1 MAINISSFLN
11 KSSGSV
17 QFLMQDV
24 DLRGG
29 FRIVA
34 DATVRDA
41 IPAGAR
47 VAGMLVFVAGTN
59 TMYQLVGGVANAN
72 FVVYDA
78 TANVTV
84 GAGLVKNAGVIST
97 DATYLNT
104 LYSQVGHGH
113 VIADV
118 TNLQTTLDSKA
129 SGVHD
134 HPMSDITDVAVSGP
148 LDKDMLQWNATMSRW
163 ENETLANAGISAV
176 GHGHVIADTT
186 GLQTTLD
193 SKSAIGHGHVIAD
206 VTNLQTSLDGK
217 APTAHNHIINDV
229 TGLQTALDGKSATT
243 HNHTVDTLSDVAVA
257 AKANK
262 DLLQW
267 NSTTSKWENETLAT
281 AGVAAAVHVHA
292 IADVTNLQTT
302 LDSKAS
308 GVHIHAIADTTGLQ
322 TALDSKSATTHNH
335 EIDSLSNVTI
345 ASKVNKD
352 LLQWNSTSSKWENE
366 TLANAGVAA
375 VVHTHAISDTTGL
388 QAELD
393 SKSATTHTHTF
404 ASLTAVPQVT
414 AMPGVT
420 ISANEPGVGDGVN
433 GDLWFVIP

>member
-29 FRIVA
+29 FRVVA
-34 DATVRDA
+34 DVTARDA
-41 IPAGAR
+41 TPMGAR
-47 VAGMLVFVAGTN
+47 VAGMLVFVAATN
-59 TMYQLVGGVANAN
+59 TMYQLVGGTANTN
-72 FVVYDA
+72 FVVFDA
-78 TANVTV
+78 TANVTI
-84 GAGLVKNAGVIST
+84 GAGLVKTAGVIST

-118 TNLQTTLDSKA
+118 TNLQTTLDGKA
-129 SGVHD
+129 SGVHV
-134 HPMSDITDVAVSGP
+134 HPLSDVTDVAVATVAN
-148 LDKDMLQWNATMSRW
+148 KDLLQWNATTSKW
-163 ENETLANAGISAV
+163 ENETLASAGVSAV

-186 GLQTTLD
+186 GLQTELD
-193 SKSAIGHGHVIAD
+193 SKSATGHGHVIAD

-217 APTAHNHIINDV
+217 APIVHNHVINDV
-229 TGLQTALDGKSATT
+229 TGLQTALDSKSATT
-243 HNHTVDTLSDVAVA
+243 HNHAVDSLSDVTIA
-257 AKANK
+257 AKATK

-267 NSTTSKWENETLAT
+267 NSVSSKWENKTIAA

-302 LDSKAS
+302 LDGKAS
-308 GVHIHAIADTTGLQ
+308 GVHVHAIADTTGLQ
-322 TALDSKSATTHNH
+322 TALDSKSPTTHNH
-335 EIDSLSNVTI
+335 AVDTLSDVSV
-345 ASKVNKD
+345 ASKANKD

-375 VVHTHAISDTTGL
+375 SVHVHAISDTTGL
-388 QAELD
+388 QTALD

-420 ISANEPGVGDGVN
+420 ISATEPTAGDGVN